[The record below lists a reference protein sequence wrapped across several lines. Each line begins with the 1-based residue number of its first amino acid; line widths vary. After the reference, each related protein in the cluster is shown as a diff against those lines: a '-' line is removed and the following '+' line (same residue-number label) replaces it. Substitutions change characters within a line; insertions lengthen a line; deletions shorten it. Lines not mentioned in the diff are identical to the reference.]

1 MRPLT
6 PRQQQILRLKC
17 ATGKTNKEI
26 AAQLGI
32 NIKTVKNQLS
42 FAYRRYDAKS
52 MAQACWRLRAGIEP
66 VEAMRAGDV

>member
-26 AAQLGI
+26 AAELGI
-32 NIKTVKNQLS
+32 GTRQVANQLT
-42 FAYRRYDAKS
+42 FAYRNYDAKS